1 MARRSRARLLAVAV
15 LAAALSPVTPAVAAP
30 VDRVIVFVDYYS
42 DASLTTLVGSRT
54 WNNCPGEEGTY
65 GWGAQ
70 TPYHVTTSEPC

>member
-1 MARRSRARLLAVAV
+1 MGRRRTTLL
-15 LAAALSPVTPAVAAP
+15 LAAAVTVALTPVAPAVAAP
-30 VDRVIVFVDYYS
+30 ADRYIVFVDYYS

-70 TPYHVTTSEPC
+70 TAYHVTTSELC